1 MAEFDGSDNSK
12 ESIDDEVTLMS
23 KVFKQMMKKKG
34 KFQHSSRRKVTR
46 FKKKY
51 KIQNNEIICFEC
63 KKLKHMKAKCLQL
76 KKRRY
81 FDDNKKKSLMVTWDN
96 PDNEKSSSSN
106 DEQANVYLMANT
118 DKKVEVKTCSNSNSS
133 SNDSSYNEEDITYD
147 VLLQKCHMISLQCK
161 NIKKFLNHL
170 FLKTLN

>member
-96 PDNEKSSSSN
+96 LDSENSSSSN
-106 DEQANVYLMANT
+106 DEKASICLMANT
-118 DKKVEVKTCSNSNSS
+118 DEKVEVKTCFECDTS
-133 SNDSSYNEEDITYD
+133 SNVSSDDEEDMSYD
-147 VLLQKCHMISLQCK
+147 VLL
-161 NIKKFLNHL
+161 
-170 FLKTLN
+170 

>member
-63 KKLKHMKAKCLQL
+63 KKLKHKPIPQ
-76 KKRRY
+76 
-81 FDDNKKKSLMVTWDN
+81 
-96 PDNEKSSSSN
+96 
-106 DEQANVYLMANT
+106 
-118 DKKVEVKTCSNSNSS
+118 
-133 SNDSSYNEEDITYD
+133 
-147 VLLQKCHMISLQCK
+147 
-161 NIKKFLNHL
+161 L
-170 FLKTLN
+170 FLLKYPSNLLFVPIRSPLDQLENFTGGP